1 MITMEALVR
10 IREII
15 TDIEEGR
22 LDGEDAF
29 SMVVFIMLADE
40 LKRKGLLAV
49 EVAAS

>member
-1 MITMEALVR
+1 MITMETLVR

-29 SMVVFIMLADE
+29 SRVVFIMLADE

>member
-1 MITMEALVR
+1 MITTETLVR

>member
-15 TDIEEGR
+15 TDIKEGR

>member
-1 MITMEALVR
+1 MITTETLAR

-22 LDGEDAF
+22 LGGEDAF
-29 SMVVFIMLADE
+29 SILVFIMLVDE